1 MANLATHLQHQFS
14 EHCPPGW
21 HADHEVKL
29 LSEQVGRLL
38 GYAPQVDI
46 LLERDDG
53 SCRLWIEFELIRADP
68 VANHARFATAHLFEP
83 QARGDLFLSMISPHV
98 AVHHRNVAANM
109 ILAMRR
115 LGMAAFQTLLLP
127 YHTTAGIRR
136 LRSLSLDALGR
147 EPFDIP
153 AEITRVLSVT
163 LPALECPAG
172 NIHFAANII
181 EVLFNV
187 YRWNLQLQTDA
198 GRARWGQHTV
208 PCFVYDPRF
217 HHFAPARFAAYVP
230 LAPPG
235 HPAAAGFPA
244 GMTVEQYARIAGTRP
259 IADSRRARRHLAG
272 NLAMR
277 LVTPDTVPGL
287 FPHFDRWLATC
298 RDAIN
303 LPATAPQILLP
314 PAWF

>member
-1 MANLATHLQHQFS
+1 MANLATHLRLQFS
-14 EHCPPGW
+14 EHCPHGW
-21 HADHEVKL
+21 HTDHEVRF

-38 GYAPQVDI
+38 GYAPQVDV

-53 SCRLWIEFELIRADP
+53 SLRLWIEFELIRVDP
-68 VANHARFATAHLFEP
+68 VANHARFATAHLFKP
-83 QARGDLFLSMISPHV
+83 QAGGDVFLSMISPHV
-98 AVHHRNVAANM
+98 AAHHRSVAANM

-115 LGMAAFQTLLLP
+115 LGMTAFQTLLLP
-127 YHTTAGIRR
+127 YHTRAGLRR
-136 LRSLSLDALGR
+136 LRSLSLDALRR

-153 AEITRVLSVT
+153 GEITRVLSVA
-163 LPALECPAG
+163 LPALESPAG

-198 GRARWGQHTV
+198 GRACWGQRAVT
-208 PCFVYDPRF
+208 CFVYDPRF
-217 HHFAPARFAAYVP
+217 RHFAPARFAAYVP
-230 LAPPG
+230 VAAPVDP
-235 HPAAAGFPA
+235 AAGFPT
-244 GMTVEQYARIAGTRP
+244 GMTVEQYAPIARTRP

-287 FPHFDRWLATC
+287 SRHFDQWLTTC
-298 RDAIN
+298 RDAVD
-303 LPATAPQILLP
+303 LPGTAPQILLP
-314 PAWF
+314 PAWLL